1 MNGWYASATI
11 VARDRKERLERE
23 AEAARAARVALASRA
38 GRHPGALR
46 RRAAAALRGLA
57 DRLAPQAGDAGLA
70 GAGRRM
76 DGRRI
81 DGRPLS

>member
-1 MNGWYASATI
+1 MNGWYASATV

-23 AEAARAARVALASRA
+23 AEAARAARAALAGGGARS
-38 GRHPGALR
+38 PGALR

-57 DRLAPQAGDAGLA
+57 DRLAPQVGEGGLA
-70 GAGRRM
+70 GA
-76 DGRRI
+76 GRRI